1 MVYEVYL
8 FLFSLFIFFNVSYQ
22 TFFGLF
28 CGYNMLLFYRKNRNL
43 IMNDTTSINV
53 CLFYLMVILD
63 GIILY
68 FWLINIYL
76 HKYKIYKDVIYY
88 SNKINSLFLETSTYI
103 SNSLFNYFQNSPKEN
118 NKKANDNI
126 KTYIQNQKN
135 ETDALNF
142 LEKLKKC

>member
-28 CGYNMLLFYRKNRNL
+28 CGYNMLSFYRKNRHH
-43 IMNDTTSINV
+43 IMNDTTSINI
-53 CLFYLMVILD
+53 CLFYIMMILD

-76 HKYKIYKDVIYY
+76 HKYKTYRNIIYF
-88 SNKINSLFLETSTYI
+88 SNKINSLFLQTSTYI

-118 NKKANDNI
+118 NKKATDNI
-126 KTYIQNQKN
+126 NTHIQKIKN
-135 ETDALNF
+135 ETDALDF